1 MGTVIKVENFNIE
14 TDNVEMGILVTRG
27 VCVEPFSRYAK
38 VKTKELI
45 FPNQGSGLMGVRLG

>member
-14 TDNVEMGILVTRG
+14 TDNVEMGIPVTWG
-27 VCVEPFSRYAK
+27 ICVEPFGRYAK

-45 FPNQGSGLMGVRLG
+45 FPNQGSGLMGVRSG